1 MQNVRLTEMRDRV
14 TFGIG
19 PIGVMHSDRVSIEME
34 CQTLGVGHDGQR
46 LPA

>member
-19 PIGVMHSDRVSIEME
+19 PIDVMHSVRLSIEME
-34 CQTLGVGHDGQR
+34 SQTLGVGHDGQR
-46 LPA
+46 FPA